1 MSDPN
6 SCAKSALSD
15 SCLSDHFIKM
25 YVFLKK
31 NLSYLKILMQM
42 CILFH
47 FCLHNCTSLKS
58 DFVQMIKDLVTF
70 AWFGQ
75 D

>member
-25 YVFLKK
+25 YVFFNKK
-31 NLSYLKILMQM
+31 SVLFKDFIADVHSVPFLS
-42 CILFH
+42 
-47 FCLHNCTSLKS
+47 
-58 DFVQMIKDLVTF
+58 
-70 AWFGQ
+70 A
-75 D
+75 